1 MSAATTSEQEAE
13 AAPYRGNPPP
23 YIVGSAVI
31 IRFVQSISK
40 PATQQVRYEEQPV
53 PNAGVP
59 SVILVGINVTK

>member
-1 MSAATTSEQEAE
+1 MSEQEAE

-40 PATQQVRYEEQPV
+40 PATQQVWYEEQPV
-53 PNAGVP
+53 PNAGVQ
-59 SVILVGINVTK
+59 SVILVWVSLTK